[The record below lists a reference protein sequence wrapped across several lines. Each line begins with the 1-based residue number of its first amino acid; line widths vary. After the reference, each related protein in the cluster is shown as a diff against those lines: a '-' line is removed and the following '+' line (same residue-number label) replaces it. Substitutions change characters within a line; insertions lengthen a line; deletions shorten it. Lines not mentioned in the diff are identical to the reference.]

1 MTRICLM
8 INSRWQLIS
17 AMALVLLA
25 EPDVVSAEPF
35 DADLAWRNFDRLFAE
50 EQYQEAA
57 DSTKLLISSLLRN
70 PDYDRLKYAEALT
83 QLATAQQGREAFES
97 ARQNFL
103 LAIDVIEN
111 EGDRLNSS
119 LIAPLLGLSQNYVS
133 TGQYQD
139 GVKSY
144 KRTLHTYQVNT
155 GLYGEG
161 NEEIIAELSEVYF
174 MLGQFSEANAMQ
186 DAYVVMVNRA
196 HPGIDLA
203 QLPSLYS
210 RAAMLSRT
218 GAHLRALRS
227 YRRIISLIEKAEGGL
242 SLNLIPAL
250 TAISKL
256 LADHDIVDGEDGFD
270 KAWRYLRRAVHIA
283 ENSEDAIPIIKADAH
298 IMLGDFLSARSPNRN
313 SMLRSYRYAWDELSK
328 DEQYHERRE
337 KMFARPLLLNHIPA
351 GSSPAMIKL
360 LENAADPNTT
370 KNGVMVVRYDINEF
384 GRPVNIRMVESVPA
398 KHHDYIVMNHVQH
411 FAFRPQLIDGEP
423 VISRD
428 MSFDIHFSYQ
438 DSDIPENVKVTSAA
452 QIAN

>member
-1 MTRICLM
+1 MSRICLM

-35 DADLAWRNFDRLFAE
+35 DADLAWRNFDRLYAE
-50 EQYQEAA
+50 EQYREAA
-57 DSTKLLISSLLRN
+57 DSAKLLISSLLNN

-83 QLATAQQGREAFES
+83 QLATAQQGREGFES
-97 ARQNFL
+97 ARENFL

-111 EGDRLNSS
+111 EGDRLDSS

-161 NEEIIAELSEVYF
+161 KEEIVAELSEVYF
-174 MLGQFSEANAMQ
+174 MLGNFSQANAMQ
-186 DAYVVMVNRA
+186 DSYVAMVYRA

-227 YRRIISLIEKAEGGL
+227 YRRIISLIEKAEGDL

-250 TAISKL
+250 TTISKL
-256 LADHDIVDGEDGFD
+256 LADHDIEDGDNGID
-270 KAWRYLRRAVHIA
+270 KAWRYMRRAVHIA
-283 ENSEDAIPIIKADAH
+283 ENSEDASPMIKADAH
-298 IMLGDFLSARSPNRN
+298 IMLGDFLSARVDC
-313 SMLRSYRYAWDELSK
+313 AGG
-328 DEQYHERRE
+328 
-337 KMFARPLLLNHIPA
+337 FA
-351 GSSPAMIKL
+351 G
-360 LENAADPNTT
+360 D
-370 KNGVMVVRYDINEF
+370 V
-384 GRPVNIRMVESVPA
+384 
-398 KHHDYIVMNHVQH
+398 KH
-411 FAFRPQLIDGEP
+411 A
-423 VISRD
+423 S
-428 MSFDIHFSYQ
+428 
-438 DSDIPENVKVTSAA
+438 
-452 QIAN
+452 